1 MARLVVSADLQEGF
15 KALRDSGNLKST
27 FEALVVRFDDRFDP
41 EVVVWLAAARPILTR
56 RLGASS
62 AAPSAV
68 DEPSWLII
76 TLETGIYEVI
86 GHVERGRSSAS

>member
-41 EVVVWLAAARPILTR
+41 EVVEAAQW
-56 RLGASS
+56 RLDNPFGLL
-62 AAPSAV
+62 PP
-68 DEPSWLII
+68 D
-76 TLETGIYEVI
+76 
-86 GHVERGRSSAS
+86 RS